1 MPKTSTTKTTANR
14 KKTLVIVESPSK
26 IRTIKKVLG
35 SNYEVLSSK
44 GHIRDLPAS
53 KLGVDIQHGFTPEYV
68 VPRKD
73 GKAALLKELKKEA
86 EKSKNVYLATD
97 PDREGEAIAW
107 HLSTL
112 LGLDPDTDIRVSF
125 DEITEKTI
133 KSRIKEPTHI
143 DKNLVYS
150 QQARRV
156 LDRIVGYKLSPF
168 LWKKVKRGLSAGRV
182 QSVATRMVVDRERE
196 IEAFVPQEFWN
207 LDAVLKKGN
216 KTFVAR
222 FYGNPK
228 KKTIENKQQ
237 LDQILSKTNGA
248 EFIIDKIRRQQKTKI
263 PKPPFTTSSLQ
274 QDASVR
280 LNMRPQ
286 KTMSVAQSLY
296 EGVEIQGKGLSGL
309 ITYMRTDSLRLSD
322 EARFAAKD
330 FILKKY
336 GEEFYPSSPR
346 IFKTKS
352 TAQDAHEAIRPTD
365 VNLTPESVK
374 SSLSSDQYRLYKLI
388 WERFV
393 ASQMA
398 SAIYDTISVDVK
410 ANNCIFKAGDSK
422 ITVKG
427 FTVLYNYEDETEEN
441 TGNLPMLEEGD
452 KPQLTELKYE
462 QKFTPPPP
470 RYTEA
475 SLIKALEENGI
486 GRPSTYAPTIST
498 IIERDYVEKKDKI
511 LIPTQMGFITTDLMT
526 ENFKDIV
533 DLKFTAEME
542 EKLDKIEHGEKT
554 YLNVLED
561 FYSGFEKSLREAEKN
576 MENVHINIPDEV
588 SDVTCD
594 LCGAKMVYKNGRFG
608 KFLACPNFPACRN
621 TKAIINYADGA
632 CPKCGAR
639 IVIRRS
645 PKGKTYYACERP
657 REECGFMSWDAP
669 TKETCPQCGKTLF
682 KGISRVKHCLNE
694 NCGYTQKKK
703 TDEKS

>member
-1 MPKTSTTKTTANR
+1 MPKKTTKKTAVN
-14 KKTLVIVESPSK
+14 KKNTLVIVESPTK

-35 SNYEVLSSK
+35 SGFEVMSSK

-53 KLGVDIQHGFTPEYV
+53 KLGVDIPNGFTPEYV
-68 VPRKD
+68 VSRKD
-73 GKAALLKELKKEA
+73 GKAALLKELKTEA
-86 EKSKNVYLATD
+86 AKCKNVYLATD

-107 HLSTL
+107 HLANL
-112 LGLDPDTDIRVSF
+112 LGLDTESNIRVTF

-133 KSRIKEPTHI
+133 KNRIKEPTHI
-143 DKNLVYS
+143 DKDLVNS

-207 LDAVLKKGN
+207 LDAVLKKDT
-216 KTFVAR
+216 KSFIAR
-222 FYGNPK
+222 FYGKSEKMSIDN
-228 KKTIENKQQ
+228 EQQ
-237 LDQILSKTNGA
+237 LKEILDSIDGA
-248 EFIIDKIRRQQKTKI
+248 EYIIDKIRRQQKTKL
-263 PKPPFTTSSLQ
+263 PRPPFTTSSLQ
-274 QDASVR
+274 QEASVR

-296 EGVEIQGKGLSGL
+296 EGVDIQDRGLSGL
-309 ITYMRTDSLRLSD
+309 ITYMRTDSLRISD
-322 EARFAAKD
+322 EARFTTKD
-330 FILKKY
+330 FILQKY
-336 GEEFYPSSPR
+336 GEDFYPQTPR

-365 VNLTPESVK
+365 VTLTPEVVK
-374 SSLSSDQYRLYKLI
+374 GSLTSEQFRLYKLI

-398 SAIYDTISVDVK
+398 SAVYDTVSVDVK
-410 ANNCIFKAGDSK
+410 ANDYIFRASDSK
-422 ITVKG
+422 ITIKG
-427 FTVLYNYEDETEEN
+427 FTVLYNYEDDDDED
-441 TGNLPMLEEGD
+441 TGKLPPLEEGD
-452 KPQLTELKYE
+452 KPQLTELKHE

-498 IIERDYVEKKDKI
+498 IIERDYVEKKNKI
-511 LIPTQMGFITTDLMT
+511 LIPTQMGFITTDVMT

-533 DLKFTAEME
+533 DLKFTADME
-542 EKLDKIEHGEKT
+542 EKLDKIEHGDKT
-554 YLNVLED
+554 YLEVLND
-561 FYSGFEKSLREAEKN
+561 FYGGFEKTLEDAEKN
-576 MENVHINIPDEV
+576 MENVRIKVPDEV
-588 SDVTCD
+588 SDVTCE

-608 KFLACPNFPACRN
+608 RFLACPNFPECRN
-621 TKAIINYADGA
+621 TKAIINYTDGT
-632 CPKCGAR
+632 CPKCGSR
-639 IVIRRS
+639 IVVRRS
-645 PKGKTYYACERP
+645 PKGKTYYACEKP

-669 TKETCPQCGKTLF
+669 TKDLCPKCGKTLF
-682 KGISRVKHCLNE
+682 KGMSRVKHCLNE
-694 NCGYTQKKK
+694 ACGYTEKKK

>member
-216 KTFVAR
+216 KIFVAR

-237 LDQILSKTNGA
+237 LDQILSETNGA

-475 SLIKALEENGI
+475 PLIKE
-486 GRPSTYAPTIST
+486 
-498 IIERDYVEKKDKI
+498 
-511 LIPTQMGFITTDLMT
+511 
-526 ENFKDIV
+526 
-533 DLKFTAEME
+533 
-542 EKLDKIEHGEKT
+542 
-554 YLNVLED
+554 
-561 FYSGFEKSLREAEKN
+561 
-576 MENVHINIPDEV
+576 
-588 SDVTCD
+588 
-594 LCGAKMVYKNGRFG
+594 
-608 KFLACPNFPACRN
+608 
-621 TKAIINYADGA
+621 
-632 CPKCGAR
+632 
-639 IVIRRS
+639 
-645 PKGKTYYACERP
+645 
-657 REECGFMSWDAP
+657 
-669 TKETCPQCGKTLF
+669 
-682 KGISRVKHCLNE
+682 
-694 NCGYTQKKK
+694 
-703 TDEKS
+703 